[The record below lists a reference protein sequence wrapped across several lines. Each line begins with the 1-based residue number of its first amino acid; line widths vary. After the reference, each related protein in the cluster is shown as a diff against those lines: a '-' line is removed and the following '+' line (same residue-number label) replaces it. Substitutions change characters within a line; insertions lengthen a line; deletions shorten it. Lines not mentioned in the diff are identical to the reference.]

1 VATKTYSIRTLF
13 ELGKKH
19 DWIRPALQ
27 GILIEDYHRHSAAY
41 KVTKTNFE
49 ENKIAFHYPKSIKR
63 RLSKHYPEK
72 LF

>member
-1 VATKTYSIRTLF
+1 LF
-13 ELGKKH
+13 ELGKN

-49 ENKIAFHYPKSIKR
+49 ENKIAFPIQS
-63 RLSKHYPEK
+63 L
-72 LF
+72 